1 MIMQKLLLAPLA
13 IIAISSVSSTS
24 LNAHENAKYSKD
36 LGIKIETLVQST
48 KQWDGNFLPDY
59 PTSNAEITVL
69 RITIPAG
76 VTLPLHTPPVISA
89 GVILQGTLQ
98 LTLQDGTTRLFNQ
111 GAALIETVNTVHT
124 GKSLGPKDTVVLV
137 FYAGSKHLPRTV
149 QVKMKAL

>member
-1 MIMQKLLLAPLA
+1 MKNRWLAPLA
-13 IIAISSVSSTS
+13 IIAISTITS
-24 LNAHENAKYSKD
+24 IPLNAHDDGHGGKA
-36 LGIKIETLVQST
+36 LGIKVETLAQST
-48 KQWDGNFLPDY
+48 NQWDGDSLPHY
-59 PTSNAEITVL
+59 PASTAEITVL

-76 VTLPLHTPPVISA
+76 VTLPLHTHPVISA

-137 FYAGSKHLPRTV
+137 FYAGSKHLPTTV
-149 QVKMKAL
+149 QVKTQAL

>member
-13 IIAISSVSSTS
+13 IIAISSISSTF
-24 LNAHENAKYSKD
+24 LTAHENAKYSND

-76 VTLPLHTPPVISA
+76 VTLPLHTHPVISA

-98 LTLQDGTTRLFNQ
+98 LTLQDGTTRLFKQ
-111 GAALIETVNTVHT
+111 GDALIEVVNTVHT
-124 GKSLGPKDTVVLV
+124 GKSLGPKDAVVLV
-137 FYAGSKHLPRTV
+137 FYAGSKDLPTTV
-149 QVKMKAL
+149 QVKTQAL

>member
-1 MIMQKLLLAPLA
+1 M
-13 IIAISSVSSTS
+13 
-24 LNAHENAKYSKD
+24 
-36 LGIKIETLVQST
+36 QST
-48 KQWDGNFLPDY
+48 KQWDGNFLPHY

-76 VTLPLHTPPVISA
+76 VTLPSHTHPVISA

-149 QVKMKAL
+149 QVKTKAL